1 MSGKNAKIF
10 TRIVAL
16 FLAVLMIGGVLVA
29 TIQVF
34 AMGPVQMS
42 VAVANT
48 GESNANMWIIIV
60 AVVAIALLVATTI
73 LPKLLKKE

>member
-1 MSGKNAKIF
+1 MSSKNTKLF

-16 FLAVLMIGGVLVA
+16 FLAVLMFGGVLVA
-29 TIQVF
+29 TVQVF
-34 AMGPVQMS
+34 AMPMQMS

-60 AVVAIALLVATTI
+60 AVVAMAILVATTI